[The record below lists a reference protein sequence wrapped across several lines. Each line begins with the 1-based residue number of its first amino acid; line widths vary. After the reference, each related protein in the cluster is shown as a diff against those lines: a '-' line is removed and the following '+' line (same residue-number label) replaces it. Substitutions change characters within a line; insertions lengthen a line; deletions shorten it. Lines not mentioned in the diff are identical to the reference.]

1 MTIYNT
7 AVTAL
12 QSAQV
17 AIATTG
23 HNIANVNT
31 PGYRRQETIMSTN
44 VAIRVG
50 NGFVGQGVNVGTVSR
65 VYNEFLERQVTQNEA
80 QSAYLDQ
87 YLQGMQQINN
97 VLGDRSAGFSATI
110 QKFSAS
116 WDSVA
121 SNPTSIPARQAVLG
135 AANTVAN
142 SINAL
147 GSYLQSLQEGI
158 NVDVTAMV
166 SKINAYASSIASM
179 NERIANIQNSGTQVP
194 NDMLDQRDQL
204 VSEINKMV
212 GVTTV
217 SDSSNGYINVYMGQ
231 GFQLVGSTGANAISA
246 RPSLYDPLRTEVFDT
261 NGIVQLSGRSTIG
274 GQLGAVLD
282 YRAQALDL
290 AQNSLGRIAMALTQS
305 VNKQHQLG
313 QDLNGVAGTEF
324 FDSMATLPQAFASV
338 NNANAGTPAAAV
350 VTATL
355 TADYVTS
362 KLTTSDYKLS
372 FDGTNYT
379 LNRLSD
385 GQSWSS
391 NVSLAALAATADQG
405 FSLTEGPA
413 MANGDTFLIR
423 PTAAAASSVVVAM
436 TDPAK
441 IAAAAPVRAGTAIT
455 NTGSAQITQPTV
467 DTNNQPPLNADL
479 TSAVTFTFT
488 SSNTF
493 DVAGSG
499 TGNPVG
505 VAYTAGGSI
514 SYNGWTLRIT
524 GTPAAGDVFTIGPN
538 TGGTLD
544 NRNGLALA
552 ALKTNKNAISGN
564 NTLES
569 SYAIMVGSIGNK
581 TDEISVN
588 QKAQKNLLDQTRQ
601 TQQSASGVNLDEE
614 AANLIR
620 YQQAYQAAAK
630 MITTATTMFE
640 ALLNIN

>member
-1 MTIYNT
+1 MSIYNT

-12 QSAQV
+12 QSAQI

-23 HNIANVNT
+23 HNIANANT
-31 PGYRRQETIMSTN
+31 PGYRRQEAIIETN
-44 VAIRVG
+44 VATRVG
-50 NGFVGQGVNVGTVSR
+50 NGFVGQGVNVSTVRR
-65 VYNEFLERQVTQNEA
+65 VYSEFLERQVTRNES

-87 YLQGMQQINN
+87 YLQGMQQMNN

-116 WDSVA
+116 LNSVA
-121 SNPTSIPARQAVLG
+121 SDPASIPARQAVLG

-142 SINAL
+142 SINSL
-147 GSYLQSLQEGI
+147 GNYLQSLQDGI
-158 NVDVTAMV
+158 DVDITAMV
-166 SKINAYASSIASM
+166 SKINGFADSIASM
-179 NERIANIQNSGTQVP
+179 NDRIANIQTSGSLVP

-204 VSEINKMV
+204 VSELNKMA
-212 GVTTV
+212 GVTV
-217 SDSSNGYINVYMGQ
+217 VKDSSNGNLTVFMGQ
-231 GFQLVGSTGANAISA
+231 GFQLVGATGANSISA
-246 RPSLYDPLRTEVFDT
+246 QASVYDPQRTEVYDAT
-261 NGIVQLSGRSTIG
+261 GTVLLSGNSSIG
-274 GQLGAVLD
+274 GQLGAILD
-282 YRAQALDL
+282 YRSQSLDL
-290 AQNSLGRIAMALTQS
+290 TQNSLGRIAMALTQS

-313 QDLNGVAGTEF
+313 QDLAGAAGTAF
-324 FDSMATLPQAFASV
+324 FNSMAALPQAFASA
-338 NNANAGTPAAAV
+338 NNTNAGTLAAAV

-355 TADYVTS
+355 TADYDTS
-362 KLTTSDYKLS
+362 KLTTSDYKLT

-391 NVSLAALAATADQG
+391 NVSLAALATTADQG
-405 FSLTEGPA
+405 FSLAEGPA
-413 MANGDTFLIR
+413 MFTGDSFLIR
-423 PTAAAASSVVVAM
+423 PTAAAASNVIVAI

-441 IAAAAPVRAGTAIT
+441 IAAAAPVRAGAAIA
-455 NTGSAQITQPTV
+455 NTGTAQIGQPTV
-467 DTNNQPPLNADL
+467 DTGNQPPLNADL

-493 DVAGSG
+493 DVVGSG
-499 TGNPVG
+499 TGDPTG
-505 VAYTAGGSI
+505 VAYTAGGNI
-514 SYNGWTLRIT
+514 SYNGWTLKIS
-524 GTPAAGDVFTIGPN
+524 GTPVAGDVFTIGPN

-544 NRNGLALA
+544 NRNALALA
-552 ALKTNKNAISGN
+552 ALKSNKNAISGN

-569 SYAIMVGSIGNK
+569 SYAILVGNVGNK

-620 YQQAYQAAAK
+620 FQQAYQAAAK
-630 MITTATTMFE
+630 MISTATTMFE
-640 ALLNIN
+640 ALLNI